1 MTGVAVSQES
11 ETLRRTDSRRPLIGN
26 FGWIWIATALLF
38 AASALIAPGTVRMGS
53 LMAMLP
59 FASLLAIVAV
69 GQTLVIQQRG
79 LDMSVVA
86 LVALGGVMAA
96 RLGTATESVVLGTA
110 ITVLAAGI
118 LGTIN
123 GFLVARLN
131 IMPIV
136 ATLASN
142 AIFLGLVRMV
152 SGNMVGITPVGL
164 KSFATSYVFGLPAT
178 VLVAVLFSVVVTVVI
193 RMTRT
198 GRNFVI
204 VGAAPRAARAAGI
217 NVTFYQIGTYAVA
230 SICFAVAG
238 ILLAGVIGSASHL
251 AGPDYLLPGIAAV
264 VVGGTAFTGGK
275 GSVVASGVAA
285 LFMVQLAQLVLA
297 MGAGT
302 AGQLLVQ
309 ALAIV
314 VATTIRHL
322 PDLMRMLGLSGQ
334 GARSEG

>member
-1 MTGVAVSQES
+1 MTGKIGTGEALQP
-11 ETLRRTDSRRPLIGN
+11 RRGRPGIGE
-26 FGWIWIATALLF
+26 FGWIWIATAILF
-38 AASALIAPGTVRMGS
+38 AASMVTAPGTVRVGS
-53 LMAMLP
+53 LLAMLP
-59 FASLLAIVAV
+59 FASIMAFVAV
-69 GQTLVIQQRG
+69 GQTVVIQQRG

-96 RLGTATESVVLGTA
+96 RIGMDSGSVLLGIVVTLAAAAVLGA
-110 ITVLAAGI
+110 V
-118 LGTIN
+118 N

-142 AIFLGLVRMV
+142 AVFLGIVRMV
-152 SGNMVGITPVGL
+152 SGNMVGITPDPL
-164 KSFATSYVFGLPAT
+164 KAVVTGQVAGIPAT
-178 VLVAVLFSVVVTVVI
+178 VVIAVVFVAIATVII
-193 RMTRT
+193 RKTPI

-204 VGAAPRAARAAGI
+204 VGAAPRTARAAGI
-217 NVTFYQIGTYAVA
+217 DVTAYQIGTYAFA
-230 SICFAVAG
+230 SVCFAAAG

-264 VVGGTAFTGGK
+264 VVGGTAFTGGR
-275 GSVVASGVAA
+275 GSIVASAVAA
-285 LFMVQLAQLVLA
+285 LFMVQLSQLVLA

-322 PDLMRMLGLSGQ
+322 PELMRMIRG
-334 GARSEG
+334 